1 MPGEALIDY
10 IRSKFDFNYEFSS
23 SESHLLSDCTRL
35 FREFTGEPNLR
46 LYIFEAFEDL
56 DWSMLNC

>member
-56 DWSMLNC
+56 D